1 MLASHGLKFVV
12 GPLAVGI
19 VLFAA
24 PCLAKDLTEVVAVV
38 EKSVVRIDVDDGHGS
53 GVIVDASAGL
63 VLTNFHVIDGARAA
77 KVTLRDGKELKALG
91 FMAIEPTSDLA
102 LLKIEPLPALVAVKR
117 AEVLPAVG
125 ASVAA
130 FGSPKG
136 FSFSTTEGIVSAVR
150 GGKEV
155 SDIIGDVDYRALGY
169 GRAATWIQTSA
180 AISGGNSGGP
190 LVNMEAELVGINTW
204 SDLDGQ
210 NLNFAIALPDIE
222 RIIAN
227 APKGAPQSFA
237 DLPQVRS
244 VVRIPDLWDSEPFRL
259 DLPTGRVFSF
269 AAFQTKLTVAEYEL
283 RRREEEE
290 QGILKVVMSHPSGVQ
305 YAVASQRGGV
315 LHGNAVAQY
324 DNREQ
329 MVHAQYDEGKRHGT
343 FKIWNEDGKPLLYSQ
358 YVQGRRHGFLCFF
371 EEDHLAMICQ
381 YKGDQ
386 LEYLQLMHDLTPL
399 EGFATQ
405 AQAQKDGK
413 AAPLLKK
420 MAEVDKLLLANEAEF
435 KRQVRKAEM
444 ERRKA
449 LAAKLAP
456 EKRRRMQ
463 ERATARDAANDAF
476 IQEIY
481 RRANGGR

>member
-1 MLASHGLKFVV
+1 
-12 GPLAVGI
+12 
-19 VLFAA
+19 
-24 PCLAKDLTEVVAVV
+24 
-38 EKSVVRIDVDDGHGS
+38 
-53 GVIVDASAGL
+53 
-63 VLTNFHVIDGARAA
+63 
-77 KVTLRDGKELKALG
+77 
-91 FMAIEPTSDLA
+91 MAIEPTSDLA
-102 LLKIEPLPALVAVKR
+102 LLKIEQLPTPHAIKR
-117 AEVLPAVG
+117 AEALPAVG

-130 FGSPKG
+130 FGSPQG
-136 FSFSTTEGIVSAVR
+136 FSFSTTEGIVSAIR
-150 GGKEV
+150 SGKEA
-155 SDIIGDVDYRALGY
+155 SDMLGEVEYRALGF

-204 SDLDGQ
+204 GHVEGQ
-210 NLNFAIALPDIE
+210 NLNFPIALPDIE

-244 VVRIPDLWDSEPFRL
+244 VVRTPDLFDREPFRL

-269 AAFQTKLTVAEYEL
+269 AAFQTSLTDEEFE
-283 RRREEEE
+283 RQRREEEAE
-290 QGILKVVMSHPSGVQ
+290 GILKVVMSHPSGAQ

-315 LHGNAVAQY
+315 LHGKAVARY
-324 DNREQ
+324 DNREP
-329 MVHAQYDEGKRHGT
+329 MVHAQYHEGKRHGT
-343 FKIWNEDGKPLLYSQ
+343 FKIWNEDGEPLLYSQ

-386 LEYLQLMHDLTPL
+386 LEYLQLMHHLTPL
-399 EGFATQ
+399 EGFATLD
-405 AQAQKDGK
+405 QAQKDAK

-420 MAEVDKLLLANEAEF
+420 MAEVDKLLLTNEADF

-449 LAAKLAP
+449 LAAKLGP

-463 ERATARDAANDAF
+463 ERADARDAANDAF

-481 RRANGGR
+481 RRANGR